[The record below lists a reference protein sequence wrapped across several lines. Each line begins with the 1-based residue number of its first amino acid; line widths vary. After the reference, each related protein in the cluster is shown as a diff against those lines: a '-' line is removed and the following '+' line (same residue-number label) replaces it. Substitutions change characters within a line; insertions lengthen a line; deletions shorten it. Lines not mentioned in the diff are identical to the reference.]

1 MSTSP
6 AVAPPE
12 VKKPLTSSILLWVR
26 TDQPRQTGMDHW
38 KGPHSG
44 IISATPGL
52 EEYRQIHLAEHNPG
66 RWPTIDG
73 VQTAIPADRKIDGVA
88 EVTFQSALAPLKGR
102 EQTKLAYAD
111 EINVFRRTLLYT
123 GPPNSSRWYDV
134 AGPDEK
140 VGARVLVYLRRRDE
154 AGAAEF
160 RKLIKKQLVPALA
173 GTGVL
178 KELRTQTFL
187 PWVEK
192 LWDTPNVAHDN
203 PHDQRFHASLILGFT
218 DTAAR
223 DAFFTGNVIQDLSA
237 QLAPLVSAIHAYDVT
252 AALTYVKNGDILPH
266 YQE

>member
-6 AVAPPE
+6 VAAPLE

-52 EEYRQIHLAEHNPG
+52 EEYRQIHLAEHNTG
-66 RWPTIDG
+66 LWPAIDG
-73 VQTAIPADRKIDGVA
+73 VQTAIPAERKIDGVA

-102 EQTKLAYAD
+102 KQTKLAYAD

-134 AGPDEK
+134 AGPGQT
-140 VGARVLVYLRRRDE
+140 VGARTLIYLRRRDGVG
-154 AGAAEF
+154 AGAF
-160 RKLIKKQLVPALA
+160 RKFVNEQLAPALA

-187 PWVEK
+187 PWTKK
-192 LWDTPNVAHDN
+192 LWDTPSVAHDN
-203 PHDQRFHASLILGFT
+203 PHDQHFHASVSLGFT

-223 DAFFTGNVIQDLSA
+223 DAFFTGNAIEDLSNR
-237 QLAPLVSAIHAYDVT
+237 LAPQVSAIHAYDVA

-266 YQE
+266 YEE